1 MKKVTFIL
9 LTVLLAMGCSQDGN
23 DGAANEMMSNGDG
36 QGGSLARFSML
47 GDYLY
52 TVDEYGLNVY
62 NIATPSDPVFVNNV
76 PIGFRIETLFNYKE
90 FLYIGS
96 QNGMFIYSVA
106 NPEFPEYLSDVAH
119 FTACDPV
126 VANATTAFVTL
137 WSELGCGTTVNQ
149 LEIYD
154 ITDVVN
160 PTLLSVRNLA
170 FPKGLGL
177 YGNYLIVCDDEIKVF
192 DVSDPTNSVLVHN
205 IDRLA
210 FDVIIQNNVLI
221 AIGQNGI
228 YQYQLNPNNITDTS
242 ELSTINF

>member
-1 MKKVTFIL
+1 MKKIAL
-9 LTVLLAMGCSQDGN
+9 LLITAVLAIACSQDGN
-23 DGAANEMMSNGDG
+23 NGTSNEMMGNGDG
-36 QGGSLARFSML
+36 QGGSLARFAML
-47 GDYLY
+47 GNYLY

-62 NIATPSDPVFVNNV
+62 NITTPSDPVFVNNV

-90 FLYIGS
+90 YLYIGS
-96 QNGMFIYSVA
+96 QNGMFIYSVS
-106 NPEFPEYLSDVAH
+106 NPEFPTYLADVHH
-119 FTACDPV
+119 FTSCDPV

-137 WSELGCGTTVNQ
+137 WSELGCGTTLNQ

-160 PTLLSVRNLA
+160 PTLLSVRNLT

-177 YGNYLIVCDDEIKVF
+177 YGDYLIVCDDEIKVF

-205 IDRLA
+205 INRLA
-210 FDVIIQNNVLI
+210 FDVIIQGDLLI

-228 YQYQLNPNNITDTS
+228 YQYQLNQNNITDTS
-242 ELSTINF
+242 ELSVINF